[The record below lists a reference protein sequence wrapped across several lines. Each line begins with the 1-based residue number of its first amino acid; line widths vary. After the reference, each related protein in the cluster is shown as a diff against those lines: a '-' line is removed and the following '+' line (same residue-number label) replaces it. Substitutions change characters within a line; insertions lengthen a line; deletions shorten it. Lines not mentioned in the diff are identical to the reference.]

1 MQTLTFNDKR
11 NVVTLFEGMPGRSTV
26 LFLFNDVMDVR
37 IIDGVYEVII
47 QDKFTNLLPIL
58 RVPVSNTNMIIS
70 RDDEI
75 NK

>member
-1 MQTLTFNDKR
+1 MQTLIYQDKR
-11 NVVTLFEGMPGRSTV
+11 NVITLFEGRPGHSQK
-26 LFLFNDVMDVR
+26 LFFIDNVMEVK
-37 IIDGVYEVII
+37 IKDGVYEVII